1 MTEQTD
7 PILTIG
13 DFSLP
18 ISQYPEEIVRLY
30 SLHIKWKEEL
40 EEKKLDVFKQEA
52 AIRGIESEIMF
63 RVEQLK
69 ESVSSN
75 G

>member
-1 MTEQTD
+1 MSEQTD

-18 ISQYPEEIVRLY
+18 ISQYPEEVVRLY
-30 SLHIKWKEEL
+30 SLHVKWKEEL
-40 EEKKLDVFKQEA
+40 EEKKLEVFKQEA

-69 ESVSSN
+69 EQSSSN

>member
-1 MTEQTD
+1 
-7 PILTIG
+7 LTIG

-18 ISQYPEEIVRLY
+18 ISQYPPELVRLY
-30 SLHIKWKEEL
+30 SFHVKWQEEL
-40 EEKKLDVFKQEA
+40 EDMKLGIFKQEA
-52 AIRGIESEIMF
+52 AIRGLESEIMF